1 MGLYLVE
8 HDSLRDKSVAGP
20 DMPEGVE
27 DLLPSP
33 VLLVPELNA
42 ILITQNKY
50 RAYSTVLRS
59 SNLQSRAVLSLEH
72 RIVYRI
78 L

>member
-8 HDSLRDKSVAGP
+8 HDSFWDKSVARP
-20 DMPEGVE
+20 HMPEGVQ

-50 RAYSTVLRS
+50 RVYSTVYSAQLKP
-59 SNLQSRAVLSLEH
+59 AK
-72 RIVYRI
+72 
-78 L
+78 